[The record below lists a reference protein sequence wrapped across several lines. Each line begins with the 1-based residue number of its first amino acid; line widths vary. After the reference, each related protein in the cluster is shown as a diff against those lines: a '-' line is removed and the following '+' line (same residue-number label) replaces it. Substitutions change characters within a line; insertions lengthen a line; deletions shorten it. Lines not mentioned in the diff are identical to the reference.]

1 LSWFHSDSSD
11 RVDWTKDRFFPYL
24 LRSFFILAALIVV
37 FSGAYIASAQVPAP
51 PPAASEPS
59 QQEPQ
64 PAPPSPPQPQ
74 PPLQQYP
81 IQQPGRPSLTPAEPP
96 STTIPPW
103 TPPLPPAPSQ
113 TNIPA
118 PFPILGPGAGQ
129 VGVPGL
135 TIPGAFRPTL
145 GTVRGAALEFH
156 PTLRVAEEYTDNFFQ
171 TTSRTE
177 ENFRSIL
184 GPGFSLLLNGARTFG
199 TLSTTVDLVHD
210 TAPDS
215 GDDPKVFPSLNAA
228 IRYALTPR
236 LGLTLTETF
245 VRNDS
250 ASATAD
256 PSGIRRGRQTFDS
269 NALAVAVDWLL
280 DQVATQAYYRNLLFF
295 NEDDDEG
302 GNQQNRVSR
311 GDTITHILGLNASTR
326 IAVDY
331 IVRAGYEFSRS
342 DTSGGGTGTDT
353 TTHTAFG
360 SAARQFG
367 LYTTA
372 GVSSSVSYQT
382 DESTRIYNASLFG
395 AYGLPTGL
403 SLSGSVG
410 YSILQSDA
418 EDTEGAVSANFNA
431 SYRFARAVF
440 SVGVFQDFRQTGQQG
455 ENFGTVESRS
465 YFGSFLYQ
473 FTPFINSIARVTY
486 SENEPTGTGNVRRGG
501 AQTTTLT
508 YGASLN
514 WQVLRWLTAS
524 LDYTYTKQ
532 TGGDVFNQSVFGGT
546 GDYAENRFRLALF
559 ATF

>member
-1 LSWFHSDSSD
+1 M
-11 RVDWTKDRFFPYL
+11 RG
-24 LRSFFILAALIVV
+24 FFIVAALIVG
-37 FSGAYIASAQVPAP
+37 FSAPHAPSAQAQAP
-51 PPAASEPS
+51 PPASEPS
-59 QQEPQ
+59 EAQQ
-64 PAPPSPPQPQ
+64 APPSPPETRV
-74 PPLQQYP
+74 PLQQFP

-103 TPPLPPAPSQ
+103 TPPLPPPPSQ

-129 VGVPGL
+129 VGTPGL

-145 GTVRGAALEFH
+145 TTVRGAALEFH
-156 PTLRVAEEYTDNFFQ
+156 PTLRAAEEYTDNFFQ

-184 GPGFSLLLNGARTFG
+184 GPGFTLLLNGARTFG

-215 GDDPKVFPSLNAA
+215 GDDPKVFPSFNAA

-236 LGLTLTETF
+236 LGLTFTDTF
-245 VRNDS
+245 VRSDS
-250 ASATAD
+250 SSATAD
-256 PSGIRRGRQTFDS
+256 PSGIRRGRETFDT
-269 NALAVAVDWLL
+269 NALTVAVDWLL

-295 NEDDDEG
+295 NEDDNEG
-302 GNQQNRVSR
+302 GNQQNQVSR
-311 GDTITHILGLNASTR
+311 GNTITHILGLNASTR
-326 IAVDY
+326 VAVDY

-342 DTSGGGTGTDT
+342 DASGGGTGTDT
-353 TTHTAFG
+353 TTHTGFG
-360 SAARQFG
+360 SVARQFG

-418 EDTEGAVSANFNA
+418 EDTEGGVSANFNA
-431 SYRFARAVF
+431 SYRFARAVL

-473 FTPFINSIARVTY
+473 FTPFINGIARVTY
-486 SENEPTGTGNVRRGG
+486 SENEPTGTGNVRSSRS
-501 AQTTTLT
+501 QTTLT

-532 TGGDVFNQSVFGGT
+532 TGGDVFNQSAFGGS
-546 GDYAENRFRLALF
+546 GEYAENRARLALF